1 VTGGTG
7 ASSTLTLQSTS
18 GSGTS
23 DAIIFNTASQLE
35 KMRLTTAGALGIG
48 TALPATESTNAKLT
62 VVGAVSQSA
71 SSLATSNTNAGFTV
85 RTNAGSGYQ
94 LAIGSTSVDGSPYIQ
109 GVNFNGGA
117 VASNLILQGYGGNVG
132 IGTPSPSTKLHVSGG
147 RSTFFANS
155 ETYAIGVGYSGTTIA
170 GYIGGS
176 ANNSNADIVFSNAG
190 GSERMRIQ
198 GGGNVGIGTTSPAY
212 QLQLS
217 TDSAAKPTTNTWTI
231 ASDARLKTVLG
242 DYEKGL
248 DAICA
253 LRPVRYKYNGFG
265 GMVADGKEHIS
276 IVAQE
281 AQEVFPE
288 CIGTFQGKLHGDD
301 EQETELLNYNGH
313 AITFALINAIKEL
326 KAKIDIFEARN

>member
-1 VTGGTG
+1 
-7 ASSTLTLQSTS
+7 
-18 GSGTS
+18 
-23 DAIIFNTASQLE
+23 
-35 KMRLTTAGALGIG
+35 MRLQ
-48 TALPATESTNAKLT
+48 N
-62 VVGAVSQSA
+62 
-71 SSLATSNTNAGFTV
+71 
-85 RTNAGSGYQ
+85 
-94 LAIGSTSVDGSPYIQ
+94 
-109 GVNFNGGA
+109 
-117 VASNLILQGYGGNVG
+117 GGNVG
-132 IGTPSPSTKLHVSGG
+132 IGTASPGTKLDVLASGTANTTADQFGRAASFVGPSSLGGQQADSIVSISSNDTVAADRGGVLTFGG
-147 RSTFFANS
+147 R
-155 ETYAIGVGYSGTTIA
+155 YSGTAQANWASIVGFKETA
-170 GYIGGS
+170 TSGEFGGYMAFYTRANGS
-176 ANNSNADIVFSNAG
+176 INL
-190 GSERMRIQ
+190 ERMRILAD
-198 GGGNVGIGTTSPAY
+198 GNVGIGTASPAY

-301 EQETELLNYNGH
+301 EEETELLNYNGH
-313 AITFALINAIKEL
+313 AVTFALINAIKEL
-326 KAKIDIFEARN
+326 KAKIDILEARN

>member
-1 VTGGTG
+1 LQIGYRYQSGVTEY
-7 ASSTLTLQSTS
+7 ARIQ
-18 GSGTS
+18 
-23 DAIIFNTASQLE
+23 
-35 KMRLTTAGALGIG
+35 AGNPFG
-48 TALPATESTNAKLT
+48 
-62 VVGAVSQSA
+62 
-71 SSLATSNTNAGFTV
+71 ATSL
-85 RTNAGSGYQ
+85 S
-94 LAIGSTSVDGSPYIQ
+94 
-109 GVNFNGGA
+109 
-117 VASNLILQGYGGNVG
+117 LQ
-132 IGTPSPSTKLHVSGG
+132 
-147 RSTFFANS
+147 A
-155 ETYAIGVGYSGTTIA
+155 
-170 GYIGGS
+170 
-176 ANNSNADIVFSNAG
+176 
-190 GSERMRIQ
+190 
-198 GGGNVGIGTTSPAY
+198 GGGNVGIGTASPAY

-217 TDSAAKPTTNTWTI
+217 TDSAAKPATNTWTI